1 MLSAETFLWV
11 KSFHIIAVVC
21 WFAVLFYL
29 PRLFVY
35 HSTSEDEISKERF
48 KIMERKLIR
57 GIGNPSMI
65 ATLALGIWLA
75 SFNWEYYKT
84 VLWFW
89 LKVSCVL
96 ILVIYHHVCIYL
108 WKQFCKDCNTRSHI
122 FYRWFNEFPVLLLII
137 IVCLVVIR
145 PTTT

>member
-1 MLSAETFLWV
+1 MLWI

-35 HSTSEDEISKERF
+35 HAMSDDSISKERF
-48 KIMERKLIR
+48 KVMERKLIR

-65 ATLALGIWLA
+65 ATLILGIVL
-75 SFNWEYYKT
+75 SSYHWEYYQT
-84 VLWFW
+84 ATWFW
-89 LKVSCVL
+89 LKVTGVG
-96 ILVIYHHVCIYL
+96 ILVIYHGFCIYL
-108 WKQFCKDCNTRSHI
+108 WKQFCADNNTRTHI

-137 IVCLVVIR
+137 IVCLVVIK
-145 PTTT
+145 PTF